1 MEKKSNI
8 DINKDILSPTSDIA
22 ELDTTER
29 KEFLI
34 ETNFKGLR
42 KSYFLNPKA
51 IPLKVGEFI
60 IVDFENGE
68 DMGVV
73 SAIVSKQLKKEN
85 IDIEGSIIRKS
96 NPIDVRRLNE
106 NRTIENNILINARK
120 QAKAHDLE
128 MKFIDIEYKFDRKK
142 LVFFFT
148 ADGRVDFRELVKTFA
163 GEYKTRIELRQ
174 IGVRDEA
181 QKIGG
186 IGICGRELCCSQF
199 LTNFVSINVS
209 MARDQNLFVK
219 PEKFSG
225 PCGKL
230 ICCLKYEH
238 DFYLD
243 EKKGLPEVGTEIQTK
258 QGKAVVSFI
267 DVFNSTV
274 SIDYRSGESEIIPK
288 EVFLKK
294 LNKEIKFVNNAS
306 SSQANKSNHDC
317 KDCPQKGQ
325 DKNSSKDIKK
335 NSDNRPDPK
344 NKNNNNKNADK
355 KKPSN
360 NKD

>member
-1 MEKKSNI
+1 MENKSDL

-73 SAIVSKQLKKEN
+73 SGIVGKQLKREN
-85 IDIEGSIIRKS
+85 IDIEGNIIRKS
-96 NPIDVRRLNE
+96 NQIDVRRLNE
-106 NRTIENNILINARK
+106 NRKIENNILIHARK
-120 QAKAHDLE
+120 QAKLHGLE

-174 IGVRDEA
+174 IGVLDEA
-181 QKIGG
+181 QKV
-186 IGICGRELCCSQF
+186 EA
-199 LTNFVSINVS
+199 SIVT
-209 MARDQNLFVK
+209 
-219 PEKFSG
+219 SG
-225 PCGKL
+225 N
-230 ICCLKYEH
+230 ISIQI
-238 DFYLD
+238 LD
-243 EKKGLPEVGTEIQTK
+243 KIAL
-258 QGKAVVSFI
+258 
-267 DVFNSTV
+267 
-274 SIDYRSGESEIIPK
+274 SEIPEPELTDIP
-288 EVFLKK
+288 
-294 LNKEIKFVNNAS
+294 
-306 SSQANKSNHDC
+306 
-317 KDCPQKGQ
+317 PQILSGLIRALRARI
-325 DKNSSKDIKK
+325 N
-335 NSDNRPDPK
+335 
-344 NKNNNNKNADK
+344 
-355 KKPSN
+355 
-360 NKD
+360 

>member
-1 MEKKSNI
+1 MENKSEI
-8 DINKDILSPTSDIA
+8 DMTQNILSPTSDIA
-22 ELDTTER
+22 DLDTNER

-34 ETNFKGLR
+34 ETNFKGIR
-42 KSYFLNPKA
+42 KAYFLNPKA

-68 DMGVV
+68 DMGIV
-73 SAIVSKQLKKEN
+73 SAIVNRQFKREN
-85 IDIEGSIIRKS
+85 IEVEGNIIRKS
-96 NPIDVRRLNE
+96 NQIDIRRLNE
-106 NRTIENNILINARK
+106 NRNIENSILINARK
-120 QAKAHDLE
+120 QAKAHGLE

-163 GEYKTRIELRQ
+163 AEYKTRIELRQ

-209 MARDQNLFVK
+209 MAREQNLFVK

-238 DFYLD
+238 DYYLD
-243 EKKGLPEVGTEIQTK
+243 EKKGLPEIGSEIKTK
-258 QGKAVVSFI
+258 HGKATISFI

-274 SIDYRSGESEIIPK
+274 TIDYHSGETEIITK
-288 EVFLKK
+288 EIFIKK
-294 LNKEIKFVNNAS
+294 LNKEFKIIKNAS
-306 SSQANKSNHDC
+306 QHPNHSNGEC
-317 KDCPQKGQ
+317 ADCP
-325 DKNSSKDIKK
+325 KNST
-335 NSDNRPDPK
+335 
-344 NKNNNNKNADK
+344 
-355 KKPSN
+355 
-360 NKD
+360 NKDVEKSSK

>member
-1 MEKKSNI
+1 MENKSNI

-73 SAIVSKQLKKEN
+73 SAIVSKQLKREN
-85 IDIEGSIIRKS
+85 IDIEGNIIRKS
-96 NPIDVRRLNE
+96 NQIDVRRLNE
-106 NRTIENNILINARK
+106 NRKIEDNILIHARK
-120 QAKAHDLE
+120 QAKLHGLE

-209 MARDQNLFVK
+209 MAREQNLFVK

-238 DFYLD
+238 DYYVD
-243 EKKGLPEVGTEIQTK
+243 EKKGLPEVGTEIKTK
-258 QGKAVVSFI
+258 QGKATVSFI

-294 LNKEIKFVNNAS
+294 MNKEFKLINNAPP
-306 SSQANKSNHDC
+306 SQTNGSNHDC
-317 KDCPQKGQ
+317 KDCPQGKNRTSNNN
-325 DKNSSKDIKK
+325 DKQPSKKEIDKK
-335 NSDNRPDPK
+335 NTK
-344 NKNNNNKNADK
+344 
-355 KKPSN
+355 
-360 NKD
+360 

>member
-1 MEKKSNI
+1 MENKSDI
-8 DINKDILSPTSDIA
+8 DINQNILSPTSDIA

-73 SAIVSKQLKKEN
+73 SAIVNKQLKREN

-96 NPIDVRRLNE
+96 NQIDIRRLNE
-106 NRTIENNILINARK
+106 NRNIENKILINARK
-120 QAKAHDLE
+120 QAKVHDLE

-209 MARDQNLFVK
+209 MAREQNLFVK

-243 EKKGLPEVGTEIQTK
+243 EKKGLPEVGTEIKTK

-274 SIDYRSGESEIIPK
+274 SVDYRSGESEIIPK
-288 EVFLKK
+288 EDFLKK
-294 LNKEIKFVNNAS
+294 LNKEFKIIKNTASQSNN
-306 SSQANKSNHDC
+306 SNNDC
-317 KDCPQKGQ
+317 KDCPK
-325 DKNSSKDIKK
+325 SSK
-335 NSDNRPDPK
+335 NNE
-344 NKNNNNKNADK
+344 NKPNNNNKSSDK
-355 KKPSN
+355 KSS
-360 NKD
+360 

>member
-1 MEKKSNI
+1 MENESDK
-8 DINKDILSPTSDIA
+8 DIEIKQNILSPTSDIA
-22 ELDTTER
+22 DMDTSER

-34 ETNFKGLR
+34 ETNFKGIR
-42 KSYFLNPKA
+42 KAYFLNPKA
-51 IPLKVGEFI
+51 IPLKVGEYI

-68 DMGVV
+68 DMGAV
-73 SAIVSKQLKKEN
+73 SAIVNRQFKREN

-96 NPIDVRRLNE
+96 NQIDIRRLNE
-106 NRTIENNILINARK
+106 NRNIENKILINARK
-120 QAKAHDLE
+120 QAKIHGLE

-209 MARDQNLFVK
+209 MAREQNLFVK

-238 DFYLD
+238 DYYLD
-243 EKKGLPEVGTEIQTK
+243 EKRGLPDVGTEIKTK
-258 QGKAVVSFI
+258 NGKATVSFI
-267 DVFNSTV
+267 DVFDHTV
-274 SIDYRSGESEIIPK
+274 TINYHSGEQDIIPK
-288 EVFLKK
+288 ETFLKK
-294 LNKEIKFVNNAS
+294 LKHEFKIINNTTS
-306 SSQANKSNHDC
+306 TQGNNSNHDC
-317 KDCPQKGQ
+317 KDCPNGSKS
-325 DKNSSKDIKK
+325 NSNNDKK
-335 NSDNRPDPK
+335 NPK
-344 NKNNNNKNADK
+344 
-355 KKPSN
+355 
-360 NKD
+360 

>member
-1 MEKKSNI
+1 MENKSDL
-8 DINKDILSPTSDIA
+8 DINQDILSPTSDIA

-73 SAIVSKQLKKEN
+73 SGIVSKQLKREN
-85 IDIEGSIIRKS
+85 IDIEGNIIRKS
-96 NPIDVRRLNE
+96 NQIDVRRLNE
-106 NRTIENNILINARK
+106 NRTIEDKILIHARK
-120 QAKAHDLE
+120 QAKLHGLE

-163 GEYKTRIELRQ
+163 SEYKTRIELRQ

-186 IGICGRELCCSQF
+186 IGICGRELCCSKF

-209 MARDQNLFVK
+209 MAREQNLFVK

-238 DFYLD
+238 DFYID
-243 EKKGLPEVGTEIQTK
+243 EKKGLPEVGTEIKTK
-258 QGKAVVSFI
+258 QGKATISFI

-288 EVFLKK
+288 EIFLKK
-294 LNKEIKFVNNAS
+294 LNKEFKLANNNNTQS
-306 SSQANKSNHDC
+306 SHSNNSTHDC
-317 KDCPQKGQ
+317 KDCPQG
-325 DKNSSKDIKK
+325 
-335 NSDNRPDPK
+335 K
-344 NKNNNNKNADK
+344 NKTSNNNDKQASKNQIKPDK
-355 KKPSN
+355 DTDQSKT
-360 NKD
+360 